1 MRNRGERCLIKNQ
14 EDFQTVSTIQEKNDH
29 DDLQESVDYFKNL
42 IGNVADVLFG
52 DDCEDEKVEN
62 R

>member
-1 MRNRGERCLIKNQ
+1 MKNQ

-29 DDLQESVDYFKNL
+29 DDLQESVDYVKNL

-52 DDCEDEKVEN
+52 DDCEEEKVEN